1 MKSENS
7 QQSTTTAEPSAPE
20 ALALGALGRVLA
32 AQDFGA
38 LYDSAKRELRSA
50 IAKDPIDS
58 LVVTC
63 LGGAWLFYVAE
74 KDENEKVTSFWD
86 ALVFVT
92 TSLSVGYANVFAV
105 TPAGKAIAAAL
116 NTIGPAMAAK
126 ALEAP
131 AAERDT
137 HNQESVDAQRQLIER
152 IDALVGRLD
161 RLATEREATANP

>member
-1 MKSENS
+1 MKSDSTPQNP
-7 QQSTTTAEPSAPE
+7 TTTERSAPE

-50 IAKDPIDS
+50 IARDPIDS

-63 LGGAWLFYVAE
+63 LGSAWLFYVAE
-74 KDENEKVTSFWD
+74 KGENEKVNSFWD

-92 TSLSVGYANVFAV
+92 TSLSVGYANIFAV

-131 AAERDT
+131 SADVDTRNQAAQSD
-137 HNQESVDAQRQLIER
+137 QRALIER
-152 IDALVGRLD
+152 IDALVSRLD
-161 RLATEREATANP
+161 KIAAERESPA